1 MMELALIRTLMN
13 KEFYDNNKGI
23 RCPDELFSKDVRKI
37 KQTLDYAMNTYER
50 TLTTSELEALFFA
63 NNSTMTTANKQ
74 VYNDLFKRVS
84 REESMNKEI
93 ASEVLSK
100 LFQQVLGN
108 KLANIGFD
116 YVNGSLDSLEP
127 VRNLLQ
133 TYQDDFTPNLKL
145 EFGNIDIDHL
155 LKANDIQSQWKFNIP
170 SLGRN
175 VEGISGGH
183 LIIVGARPNTG
194 KTSSTHP

>member
-1 MMELALIRTLMN
+1 MELALIRTLMD

-37 KQTLDYAMNTYER
+37 KQTLDYAMTTYER
-50 TLTTSELEALFFA
+50 SLTTSELEALFFA

-74 VYNDLFKRVS
+74 AYNDLFKRVS

-133 TYQDDFTPNLKL
+133 T
-145 EFGNIDIDHL
+145 
-155 LKANDIQSQWKFNIP
+155 
-170 SLGRN
+170 
-175 VEGISGGH
+175 
-183 LIIVGARPNTG
+183 
-194 KTSSTHP
+194 